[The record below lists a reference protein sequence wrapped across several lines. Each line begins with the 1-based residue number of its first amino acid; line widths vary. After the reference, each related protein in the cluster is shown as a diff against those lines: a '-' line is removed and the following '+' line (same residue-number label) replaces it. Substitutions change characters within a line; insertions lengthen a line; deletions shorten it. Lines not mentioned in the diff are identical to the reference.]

1 MNIARFSWTFLILAL
16 TPAAAPAQ
24 VWSPE
29 QQELIDYFL
38 SVVDRIEET
47 NEANHSL
54 WREAAK
60 PRDDMVVWFTEQGAP
75 CDLTALRKW
84 HQAWETRGA
93 VYTFLNARP
102 VAVRIID
109 SVGMI
114 WYWHYGERLERD
126 GERHQWEEKRLEI
139 FQKTPDGWAFVG
151 GMSAPV
157 VPFETGGS

>member
-1 MNIARFSWTFLILAL
+1 MSAARLLIPFLLLVASPL
-16 TPAAAPAQ
+16 TLPAQ
-24 VWSPE
+24 TWSPE
-29 QQELIDYFL
+29 QQELLDHFL

-54 WREAAK
+54 WKEAAN
-60 PRDDMVVWFTEQGAP
+60 PREDVVMWFTEQGALY
-75 CDLTALRKW
+75 DLTAFRKW

-93 VYTFLNARP
+93 EYTFLNARP
-102 VAVRIID
+102 IAIRIID

-114 WYWHYGERLERD
+114 WYWHYGERLEKD

-139 FQKTPDGWAFVG
+139 FQKTPEGWRFVG
-151 GMSAPV
+151 GMSSPV